1 MDEKHKL
8 YLMTQL
14 TVWVKENNLT
24 QAQASKTL
32 RISRPRVSDLVNNK
46 TSKFTVDTLITL
58 LLRAGKTITIE
69 VENEN

>member
-1 MDEKHKL
+1 MNEKHKL

-24 QAQASKTL
+24 QVQASKTL
-32 RISRPRVSDLVNNK
+32 RISRPRVSDLMTKK

-69 VENEN
+69 VEE